1 MKKFGF
7 TKRLTVAS
15 NRSDRLG
22 LAYNVNS
29 GAKIIID
36 KKVRFRYP
44 VDYRLRLSAHID
56 VRLPCPVVARRAKSE
71 AEAKTPFALFDLS
84 VLI

>member
-1 MKKFGF
+1 MESVQKAVKFL
-7 TKRLTVAS
+7 KPKM
-15 NRSDRLG
+15 N
-22 LAYNVNS
+22 
-29 GAKIIID
+29 IID

-44 VDYRLRLSAHID
+44 INQHFRLSANID

-71 AEAKTPFALFDLS
+71 AEAKTHFALFDLS